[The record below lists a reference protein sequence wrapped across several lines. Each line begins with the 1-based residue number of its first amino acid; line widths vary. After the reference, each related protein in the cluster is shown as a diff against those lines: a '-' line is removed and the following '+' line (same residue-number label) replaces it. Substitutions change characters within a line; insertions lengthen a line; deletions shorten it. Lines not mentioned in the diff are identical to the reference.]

1 MSNTDKQ
8 IISIK
13 ELSGFNKWLEVLEY
27 SNTTYCNTKEYL
39 ELYKAGEKL
48 IKGSIDWS
56 KIFDVLVEKIH
67 FEDWNTLAEVFI
79 RLIESQ
85 YKTPIKTGTQITKLT
100 GLTPDNLHNDF
111 IGDVQRL
118 FPNKD
123 YNNTPPE
130 FSLEALLNLCNVFRY
145 EVYLYYLLSVTKD
158 YKELTKIKLSDFNIK
173 ENKDKNTGG
182 RFENTQEGFI
192 LKSIA
197 FKYNLGEIEL
207 GRPPLRDIANLI
219 KAPYSV
225 VLEAY
230 KGLKF

>member
-8 IISIK
+8 IISIR
-13 ELSGFNKWLEVLEY
+13 ELSDFNKWLEVLEY
-27 SNTTYCNTKEYL
+27 SQYTYCSPKDYL

-48 IKGSIDWS
+48 IKGSIDWG
-56 KIFDVLVEKIH
+56 KITETVEAGYKDEIQGSEIYLRLVEAH
-67 FEDWNTLAEVFI
+67 F
-79 RLIESQ
+79 
-85 YKTPIKTGTQITKLT
+85 KTTIKTGAQLWELT
-100 GLTPDNLHNDF
+100 ID
-111 IGDVQRL
+111 
-118 FPNKD
+118 KD
-123 YNNTPPE
+123 QDPKDKEGIEYSQFLVDSSNI
-130 FSLEALLNLCNVFRY
+130 FRY
-145 EVYLYYLLSVTKD
+145 KVYLYYLLSVTKS
-158 YKELTKIKLSDFNIK
+158 YKELTKIKLSDFNLK

-192 LKSIA
+192 LKTIA

>member
-13 ELSGFNKWLEVLEY
+13 ELSDFNKWLEVLEY
-27 SNTTYCNTKEYL
+27 SDTTYCNTKNYL
-39 ELYKAGEKL
+39 ELHSKGEKL

-56 KIFDVLVEKIH
+56 KIAETVEAGFRDEIQGSEIYLRLVEAH
-67 FEDWNTLAEVFI
+67 F
-79 RLIESQ
+79 
-85 YKTPIKTGTQITKLT
+85 KTTIKTGAQLWELT
-100 GLTPDNLHNDF
+100 ID
-111 IGDVQRL
+111 
-118 FPNKD
+118 KD
-123 YNNTPPE
+123 QNPKDKEGIEYSQFLVDSSNI
-130 FSLEALLNLCNVFRY
+130 FRY

-158 YKELTKIKLSDFNIK
+158 YKELTKIKPSDFNLK

-182 RFENTQEGFI
+182 RFENTKEGFI
-192 LKSIA
+192 IKTIA
-197 FKYNLGEIEL
+197 YKYNLEEIEL

-230 KGLKF
+230 KLLKF

>member
-1 MSNTDKQ
+1 MSKQDKQ

-13 ELSGFNKWLEVLEY
+13 ELSDFNKWLEVLEY
-27 SNTTYCNTKEYL
+27 SQDTYCIIENYL

-56 KIFDVLVEKIH
+56 KIAETVEAGFKDEIQGSEIYLRLVEAH
-67 FEDWNTLAEVFI
+67 FNT
-79 RLIESQ
+79 
-85 YKTPIKTGTQITKLT
+85 TIKTGAQLWELT
-100 GLTPDNLHNDF
+100 ID
-111 IGDVQRL
+111 
-118 FPNKD
+118 KD
-123 YNNTPPE
+123 QNPKDKEGIDYSQFLVDSSNI
-130 FSLEALLNLCNVFRY
+130 FRY

-158 YKELTKIKLSDFNIK
+158 YKELTKIKLSDFNLK
-173 ENKDKNTGG
+173 ETEGKNTGG

-192 LKSIA
+192 LKTIA
-197 FKYNLGEIEL
+197 YKYNLGEVEL

-230 KGLKF
+230 KLLKF

>member
-13 ELSGFNKWLEVLEY
+13 ELSDFNKWLEVLEY
-27 SNTTYCNTKEYL
+27 SDITYCFTKNYL
-39 ELYKAGEKL
+39 DLYKTGEKL
-48 IKGSIDWS
+48 IKSPIIDWS
-56 KIFDVLVEKIH
+56 KINKTVGAGFKDEIQGSEIYLRLVEAH
-67 FEDWNTLAEVFI
+67 F
-79 RLIESQ
+79 
-85 YKTPIKTGTQITKLT
+85 KTTIKTGAQLRELT
-100 GLTPDNLHNDF
+100 IDKDQNPKDNEEIEYSQFLVDSSNIF
-111 IGDVQRL
+111 
-118 FPNKD
+118 K
-123 YNNTPPE
+123 
-130 FSLEALLNLCNVFRY
+130 Y

-197 FKYNLGEIEL
+197 FKYNLGEMEL
-207 GRPPLRDIANLI
+207 RRPPLRDIANLI

-230 KGLKF
+230 KLLKF